1 MILTLYSAK
10 STAKKEKVKLLQSN
24 VLMFAKWEKNEN
36 GFAKSFFAGW
46 FESRRFCKE
55 NCKEDSA
62 KLLQY
67 NKFFFAIISFAYKF
81 FGCVYFH
88 VQF

>member
-1 MILTLYSAK
+1 MFLTLCFAK
-10 STAKKEKVKLLQSN
+10 STAKKEQAKLLQSN
-24 VLMFAKWEKNEN
+24 GLVFAKRKNNEN

-67 NKFFFAIISFAYKF
+67 NKFFFAIISFACKF
-81 FGCVYFH
+81 FGCV
-88 VQF
+88 